1 MRRRYLAQTG
11 PRERTPAMMLGASSR
26 CTLGTELAA
35 SVRSTS
41 SIFLSFKHGAFLKA
55 FADAHVPVKKA
66 VDRTHPD

>member
-1 MRRRYLAQTG
+1 
-11 PRERTPAMMLGASSR
+11 MMLGASSR
-26 CTLGTELAA
+26 CTPETELAA